1 MKTSVVTNVAT
12 ILDHGI
18 NVEEELVPVRL
29 AERGW

>member
-1 MKTSVVTNVAT
+1 VALAALRDAT

-18 NVEEELVPVRL
+18 NVEDEPAPVRL